1 LRISELRGVRWYAVL
16 KFYLKK
22 TLKLQLWGTMLD
34 WDSREYPPSLA
45 WGASYGVAF
54 FLQAKKMVE
63 HRC

>member
-54 FLQAKKMVE
+54 FLQAKKMVVY
-63 HRC
+63 